1 MPNAGDTRGSHA
13 KAVLSGVESSAGL
26 NAEFDR
32 PLEFCWRLPS
42 AEPSSSSNH
51 HLTIDCWGRGH
62 WLLLCC
68 CCCAACAVVCNE
80 ELPHEAFTLQ
90 LLRHTR
96 CGIRKVTASSVSS
109 DGGRC
114 TEDTARGE
122 QRYHGGLNVTES
134 LSIR

>member
-1 MPNAGDTRGSHA
+1 MPKAGGTHGSHA

-51 HLTIDCWGRGH
+51 QITIDCWGRGS
-62 WLLLCC
+62 LRR
-68 CCCAACAVVCNE
+68 AACAVVCNE

-122 QRYHGGLNVTES
+122 QRYHGGLNATES